1 MLVSDS
7 LPVHPA
13 FKALLQ
19 GDAGGVEFATAAHL
33 GMLQSAGC
41 LLGPGRLQ
49 SKHRVAAQGPWSG
62 HIIDDFFSLSVEA
75 SDFVP
80 GGPSASL
87 GLLHRAKA
95 AYTREAV
102 LGSDEKDVLAQRVLK
117 VAGAEIDT
125 DPATTSDGLALVG
138 YPVAK
143 RLALSVQLSVLK
155 SLPSLLICCV
165 APGSLASF
173 TAGASC
179 LC

>member
-1 MLVSDS
+1 M
-7 LPVHPA
+7 
-13 FKALLQ
+13 
-19 GDAGGVEFATAAHL
+19 
-33 GMLQSAGC
+33 
-41 LLGPGRLQ
+41 R
-49 SKHRVAAQGPWSG
+49 
-62 HIIDDFFSLSVEA
+62 
-75 SDFVP
+75 
-80 GGPSASL
+80 
-87 GLLHRAKA
+87 
-95 AYTREAV
+95 
-102 LGSDEKDVLAQRVLK
+102 KDVLAQRVLK